1 MKTND
6 EGVQDMLSLD
16 DLGIVQGTDKSSVCH
31 GYLKHYERL
40 FSPWQHAPIT
50 LVEIGVFDGASLRT
64 WRQFFSRARIVGLDI
79 DRTCLKHATDG
90 IEVVIGSQTDAAFL
104 DEVARWTRPNIL
116 IDDGSHQADHIMF
129 TFEHL
134 FRHLAPG
141 GCYVIEDLDAH
152 VGPNASYWRGTAE
165 CPPTDHF
172 ARLFGEVATRQRPD
186 IDRIEALPS
195 AVAIWKAARTD
206 LDAVE
211 AHAAKLLESDA
222 ATAESFYRQALF
234 LRNRGKLAEAETAVE
249 RAIAMDPTRPW
260 YHQAREDI
268 LARAQQRAAE

>member
-1 MKTND
+1 
-6 EGVQDMLSLD
+6 MLSLD
-16 DLGIVQGTDKSSVCH
+16 DLGIVQGTDKSSACH

-40 FSPWQHAPIT
+40 FAPWQHAPIT

-79 DRTCLKHATDG
+79 DRSCLKHAAEG

-104 DEVARWTRPNIL
+104 DEVARWTRPNII

-129 TFEHL
+129 TFEHM
-134 FRHLAPG
+134 FRHLVPG
-141 GCYVIEDLDAH
+141 GCYVIEDLNAH

-172 ARLFGEVATRQRPD
+172 GRFFGEVATRQRAD
-186 IDRIEALPS
+186 IERIEAFPS
-195 AVAIWKAARTD
+195 AVAIWKSARTN

-211 AHAAKLLESDA
+211 ARVAQLLESGE

-234 LRNRGKLAEAETAVE
+234 LRDRGKIGPAEVAIA
-249 RAIAMDPTRPW
+249 RAIEMDSTRPW
-260 YHQAREDI
+260 YHTAREDI
-268 LARAQQRAAE
+268 LARAQARAAAE